1 MATHEEHDSA
11 ISSLIVQVIICVWL
25 PVVGRSSTWPMSI
38 HWWDTIAIIP
48 LMVPNYSSYKDWDRT
63 TNGAILPFWVNLSD
77 HLQKSAS
84 HNPNSE
90 RKKILTSS
98 PETWRY
104 GNTDL
109 AVFVPLVDHFPCE
122 NSILLDFYIP
132 RVPTILGCESHSQA
146 GLANF
151 HQVSGLA
158 LFVGV
163 AHTWK
168 GWGQIVKLLQLV
180 DSFLLS
186 ANQKPPFLLWENKLS
201 VEDSFNIKYPKP
213 IY

>member
-1 MATHEEHDSA
+1 
-11 ISSLIVQVIICVWL
+11 
-25 PVVGRSSTWPMSI
+25 MSI

-98 PETWRY
+98 PETWTY

-122 NSILLDFYIP
+122 NSILLDFYTP
-132 RVPTILGCESHSQA
+132 RVPTISVPISEVRIQLGLRAVYKNPSLGSCQSEPQIRKVAMCPQVVGENSHF
-146 GLANF
+146 GR
-151 HQVSGLA
+151 G
-158 LFVGV
+158 
-163 AHTWK
+163 K
-168 GWGQIVKLLQLV
+168 GK
-180 DSFLLS
+180 
-186 ANQKPPFLLWENKLS
+186 KLS
-201 VEDSFNIKYPKP
+201 WNFFSLDMTYIKDTFCKKRVRKRPFVSSELA
-213 IY
+213 

>member
-1 MATHEEHDSA
+1 
-11 ISSLIVQVIICVWL
+11 
-25 PVVGRSSTWPMSI
+25 MSI

-98 PETWRY
+98 PETWTY

-122 NSILLDFYIP
+122 NSILLDFYTP
-132 RVPTILGCESHSQA
+132 RVPTISVPISEVRIQLGLRAVYIYSEF
-146 GLANF
+146 L
-151 HQVSGLA
+151 
-158 LFVGV
+158 
-163 AHTWK
+163 
-168 GWGQIVKLLQLV
+168 
-180 DSFLLS
+180 SFLGFNGRIWQKLFNFSWPGSCRSTQVVPTLS
-186 ANQKPPFLLWENKLS
+186 CVTFNKNRSYIIECL
-201 VEDSFNIKYPKP
+201 EHCHPHNRP
-213 IY
+213 